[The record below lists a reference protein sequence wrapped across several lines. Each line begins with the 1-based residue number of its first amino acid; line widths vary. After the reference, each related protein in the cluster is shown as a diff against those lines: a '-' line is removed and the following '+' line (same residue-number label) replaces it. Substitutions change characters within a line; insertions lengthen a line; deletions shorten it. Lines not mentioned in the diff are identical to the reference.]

1 MLITRIFAA
10 LIFAPAL
17 AGLVYVGGLPL
28 AIACLV
34 IVWLMLWEF
43 VTMTLGPGQL
53 YLKVVAYILTTMV
66 AVTVLDWAPPISSDL
81 VLPAGTLLVFS
92 AVLVRPAP
100 LETSVFRVGALGLGV
115 VYCGALMPYLARL
128 RDLDQGLALALMAL
142 FCTWAADTMAYFTG
156 RFLGRNK
163 LYPAVSPGKT
173 LEGAIGGWVGAVAV
187 AFFIRFWA
195 VDANIDLS
203 PLHTAL
209 IGTVAAVFG
218 IIGDLCESMLKRSVG
233 AKESGHLIPGHGG
246 VLDRFD
252 AAMFVAPAIY
262 IYVTVLVQPT
272 GGG

>member
-1 MLITRIFAA
+1 MLITRIIAA

-17 AGLVYVGGLPL
+17 AGLVFLGKPYL

-53 YLKVVAYILTTMV
+53 YLKVIAFILTTMV
-66 AVTVLDWAPPISSDL
+66 AVTVLNLAPAISMDL

-100 LETSVFRVGALGLGV
+100 LETSIFRVGALGLGV

-128 RDLDQGLALALMAL
+128 RDLNQGLALALMAL

-156 RFLGRNK
+156 RILGRNK

-173 LEGAIGGWVGAVAV
+173 LEGGVGGWVGAVAV
-187 AFFIRFWA
+187 AFFIRWVF
-195 VDANIDLS
+195 DLDLS

-209 IGTVAAVFG
+209 VGTVAAVFG

-233 AKESGHLIPGHGG
+233 AKDSSRLIPGHGG

-262 IYVTVLVQPT
+262 IYITVVVQPT